1 MSTKIQP
8 DPPSDVSSASEKR
21 LPATESDRLEAYR
34 KFLVPIDFS
43 EHSKKTVESATQLA
57 VLTGAN
63 ITLMHVFQVP
73 DYPAAFYQGLYT
85 EHEQVRIQVDLL
97 KREANAQLALVIEQI
112 VAQGLEA
119 QPLLRIGNPYD
130 EIVGAAK
137 EIGAD
142 LIVIG
147 SHGHAGLERFLLG
160 STADRVVQ
168 YAPCPVLVIKKKRG
182 AERVGVST

>member
-1 MSTKIQP
+1 MNTENP
-8 DPPSDVSSASEKR
+8 LGPPSAVSSSKDEEI
-21 LPATESDRLEAYR
+21 PAGESDPLEGYR

-57 VLTGAN
+57 VLTGGS
-63 ITLMHVFQVP
+63 ITLLHVFQTP

-85 EHEQVRIQVDLL
+85 EHEQVRTQVDLL

-112 VAQGLEA
+112 VAKGPEA

-130 EIVGAAK
+130 EIVSAAK
-137 EIGAD
+137 EIRAD

-147 SHGHAGLERFLLG
+147 SHGHTGLERFLVG
-160 STADRVVQ
+160 STAERVVQ
-168 YAPCPVLVIKKKRG
+168 YAPCPVLVVKKKLDHP
-182 AERVGVST
+182 A